1 MERESGS
8 ALALRGVLGAVL
20 LVLTPGPAVGAVLFQ
35 DDFNRGIPG
44 WTAVQPEGA
53 YQSGPLRWQYDIV
66 SSGFV
71 EQSNIYTDNASYSP
85 TAIAPMLINDT
96 VTGSSF
102 VFGGQLTAGDD
113 DGFGLVFGFTDEDNF
128 YRVTFARQARTAGF
142 PWTGWSVD
150 RKVNG
155 ATETLFGGGTAG
167 YSPTFVNSAGV
178 PFHATVGVDTSNR
191 LTLTVIDSPSGS
203 PMYPLVVNKPLPG
216 PAAGRVGLFTWGM
229 SGGSGP
235 LGFRIGGLQLL
246 PSGLAGDANALAGWT
261 PVVPPRANGSTLL
274 GSGNLQP
281 LWSLCVGAQGPYGV
295 LVENSDCYGGND
307 TAGQVDFTGPTL
319 VAGDVAWK
327 DYVVHARVLPRD
339 DDAHGILLRY
349 ANLTNFYRVALRS
362 QSSAMGPPRG
372 LSVQKCINGVY
383 GEVYRESAV
392 RYDPV
397 AGVPYDLVVAIRDQ
411 TLDVHVVADPDGVAA
426 SFAHGPMTVTGPA
439 VEAGKVGLFSW
450 AMAMTEFDAVSVQDG
465 APLYVSSPCGSPDPP
480 RGLNAYAAGATVTA
494 TAGEAVLDGGTRRS
508 PRGWTGW
515 GSVPASGAGA
525 AVTFPVDAVSGI
537 HWQWRTE
544 HQLTVTSAVG
554 GSVVVPPGEWFEA
567 GTRVTVTAVPE
578 PGYAFAGWRGD
589 LIASSPALALT
600 MDRPYGLTA
609 TFSRDSDA
617 DGLRDEWELGWFGDL
632 AALPDGDPDGDGRVN
647 AEEQRHGSHPRVPD
661 VFRIEHFAVRGGLG
675 VLTVSN
681 NAGTRYSVQRAA
693 DPGGPWS
700 TVHAAQSAAT
710 VTSVLSSPR
719 AVYRLSQPAL
729 SSEVLPFV
737 PGSWTLAVL
746 PDTQVYAMSYPDLF
760 QDQTRWIAENR
771 ERHNIQY
778 VLHLGDVTNNNLTNQ
793 WAVAQAAFALLDGRV
808 PYAIAPGNHD
818 YGANGGTG
826 DRTTWLNDFF
836 PVTKYAAWP
845 TFGGVKEA
853 GRLDNSYH
861 LFSAGG
867 VDWLVLALEFG
878 PRDSVVAWANE
889 IVARYPSRRVIL
901 ITHAFVYNDDTR
913 YDWATKGTAQSWNPH
928 AYATASDPDGTNDG
942 EELWRKL
949 VTVHPNF
956 TMVISGHVLNDG
968 LGRLSTRNDAG
979 HMVHQ
984 MLVNYQMQTMGGEA
998 VLRLIEFLP
1007 DGRTVQVKA
1016 YSPYN
1021 GSYKTDPQNQF
1032 ILTLD
1037 PPLR

>member
-1 MERESGS
+1 
-8 ALALRGVLGAVL
+8 
-20 LVLTPGPAVGAVLFQ
+20 
-35 DDFNRGIPG
+35 
-44 WTAVQPEGA
+44 
-53 YQSGPLRWQYDIV
+53 
-66 SSGFV
+66 
-71 EQSNIYTDNASYSP
+71 
-85 TAIAPMLINDT
+85 
-96 VTGSSF
+96 
-102 VFGGQLTAGDD
+102 
-113 DGFGLVFGFTDEDNF
+113 
-128 YRVTFARQARTAGF
+128 
-142 PWTGWSVD
+142 
-150 RKVNG
+150 
-155 ATETLFGGGTAG
+155 
-167 YSPTFVNSAGV
+167 
-178 PFHATVGVDTSNR
+178 
-191 LTLTVIDSPSGS
+191 
-203 PMYPLVVNKPLPG
+203 
-216 PAAGRVGLFTWGM
+216 
-229 SGGSGP
+229 
-235 LGFRIGGLQLL
+235 
-246 PSGLAGDANALAGWT
+246 
-261 PVVPPRANGSTLL
+261 
-274 GSGNLQP
+274 
-281 LWSLCVGAQGPYGV
+281 
-295 LVENSDCYGGND
+295 
-307 TAGQVDFTGPTL
+307 
-319 VAGDVAWK
+319 
-327 DYVVHARVLPRD
+327 
-339 DDAHGILLRY
+339 
-349 ANLTNFYRVALRS
+349 
-362 QSSAMGPPRG
+362 
-372 LSVQKCINGVY
+372 
-383 GEVYRESAV
+383 
-392 RYDPV
+392 
-397 AGVPYDLVVAIRDQ
+397 
-411 TLDVHVVADPDGVAA
+411 
-426 SFAHGPMTVTGPA
+426 
-439 VEAGKVGLFSW
+439 
-450 AMAMTEFDAVSVQDG
+450 
-465 APLYVSSPCGSPDPP
+465 
-480 RGLNAYAAGATVTA
+480 
-494 TAGEAVLDGGTRRS
+494 
-508 PRGWTGW
+508 
-515 GSVPASGAGA
+515 
-525 AVTFPVDAVSGI
+525 
-537 HWQWRTE
+537 
-544 HQLTVTSAVG
+544 
-554 GSVVVPPGEWFEA
+554 
-567 GTRVTVTAVPE
+567 
-578 PGYAFAGWRGD
+578 
-589 LIASSPALALT
+589 